1 MARRFLE
8 RDIANV
14 AHYFKKKYNVGSP
27 EEIWERLRKDN
38 EEINRK
44 EG

>member
-1 MARRFLE
+1 
-8 RDIANV
+8 V

-27 EEIWERLRKDN
+27 EEIWAKLRKDKEEI
-38 EEINRK
+38 EEINKK